1 MFLGENIFWL
11 NKEYG
16 KFIYNEL
23 NFNNINKNI
32 DENDLFIIEF
42 SDNKN
47 INFSIK
53 NKFEEFDF
61 ENYKKI
67 IDKKMQFYYS
77 KIQTLKKL
85 NTIKSIEEINNIIS
99 YFENFELNLEK
110 ELQKKEQIYFHKL
123 KYLKIKEQIKIL
135 NNSHSKVIF
144 AT

>member
-1 MFLGENIFWL
+1 LFLGENIFWL